1 MRPSTS
7 SWTMDEHDVKRWNED
22 KKLDP
27 QKFKSALGMT
37 VTSSTMKNYL
47 FCENVW
53 LKAHA
58 ESLQDKASKTKTIIA
73 DEPGTSESAALQD
86 RPRGDFHMPLS
97 FWCNLGGV
105 FFKGQKK
112 HTAEAL
118 LWTLPKKDQAT
129 LDEYGHGH
137 FTFDAM
143 KAYKG
148 EPGN

>member
-1 MRPSTS
+1 M
-7 SWTMDEHDVKRWNED
+7 KRWNED

-37 VTSSTMKNYL
+37 VTSETIKNYL
-47 FCENVW
+47 FVDNVW

-58 ESLQDKASKTKTIIA
+58 ESLQDKASKQKTIIA
-73 DEPGTSESAALQD
+73 DDPGTSESAALQD

-118 LWTLPKKDQAT
+118 LWALPKKDQAT
-129 LDEYGHGH
+129 LDEYGHRH
-137 FTFDAM
+137 FTFDTM

>member
-1 MRPSTS
+1 M
-7 SWTMDEHDVKRWNED
+7 KRWNED

-37 VTSSTMKNYL
+37 VTSETMKNYL
-47 FCENVW
+47 FVDNVW

-58 ESLQDKASKTKTIIA
+58 ESLQDKASKQKTIIA
-73 DEPGTSESAALQD
+73 DDPGTSESAALQD

-118 LWTLPKKDQAT
+118 LWALPKKDQAT
-129 LDEYGHGH
+129 LDEYGHRH
-137 FTFDAM
+137 FTFDTM

>member
-1 MRPSTS
+1 M
-7 SWTMDEHDVKRWNED
+7 KRWNED

-37 VTSSTMKNYL
+37 VTSETIKNYL
-47 FCENVW
+47 FVDNVW

-58 ESLQDKASKTKTIIA
+58 ESLQDKASKQKTIIA
-73 DEPGTSESAALQD
+73 DDPGTSESAALQD

-118 LWTLPKKDQAT
+118 LWALPKKDQAT
-129 LDEYGHGH
+129 LDEDGHGH
-137 FTFDAM
+137 FTFDTM